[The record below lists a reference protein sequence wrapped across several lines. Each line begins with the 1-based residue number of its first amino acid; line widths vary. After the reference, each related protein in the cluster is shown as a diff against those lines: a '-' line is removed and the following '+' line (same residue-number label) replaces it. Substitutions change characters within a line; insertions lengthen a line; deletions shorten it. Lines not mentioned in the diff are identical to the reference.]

1 MLKSLSRRRSK
12 VILALAACTVSASV
26 SLKAQSVGGTIR
38 GRVRDASAAAIAGA
52 GVAAHEVAKGIV
64 YQTRSDAQGLY
75 QLALPV
81 GTYDIDVTADQFAPA
96 KEASLQL
103 SLGQTAI
110 LDFSLPVRGVQE
122 RIEVHAEVPLV
133 ETTNGTISGLVD
145 RERLQALPL
154 NGRDFGQLAL
164 LQPGV
169 IPNAN
174 GANSP
179 YGGKWATFVVNGQI
193 DQSTLFLLDGSE
205 INDIASGRNPSGSSG
220 LLLGLDSVQEFQV
233 LLQNYKAEFGK
244 NSGGVIHVATRSGT
258 NQWHGSVF
266 EYLRN
271 SALDAKNFFD
281 LGGQPIPAFKRNQ
294 FGATFGGP
302 LRKDQTFFFLNY
314 EGLRERKGI
323 TSVATVPT
331 DAVRAGA
338 ASSVVPFLNLYPSP
352 NGPVNPDG
360 RTASFTSSII
370 QPAREDYGLVR
381 LDHRLPREMSLY
393 GRFSIQDSLVETPFP
408 TSPVPGFPQSLPHR
422 NTYAL
427 VGLATPLSADALN
440 EFHFAFNRTNGA
452 IVQAPPPNGLSL
464 TPVPGRNFG
473 LLIVNGLSNLGAQTF
488 VPRAVTNLFETT
500 ESFSYRRG
508 RHAQKY
514 GLSIQHYQDNEARGT
529 FFNGQYTFA
538 SLTTF
543 LAGTPASWLGVLD
556 NALSKQFLLPPS
568 TNGDGPDSPAG
579 WRWTTYSAYAQD
591 DFQVRPNLTLNLGI
605 RYEFSTSPGEVN
617 GQLANLRSPLDP
629 AITYGQLFNTIAR
642 SWAPRF
648 GFAWS
653 PFGSPRLSLRGGY
666 GIFYNPLVVNMWG
679 NSRLVTPF
687 VNSVTRAPNPP
698 FPNPLATGT
707 PTLSLTGQ
715 SIDYKLSQPYAEE
728 WNLSWE
734 QQLTPDWVAKIG
746 YAGNRGL
753 HVIRSLE
760 ANPEVPTV
768 LADGRKCYNFPA
780 PPPATNTGPNPL
792 CPSGPVTRQNTKFG
806 AIRGRSSD
814 GMSWYNSL
822 QLSADRRRRNGWTL
836 GAAYTWSK
844 ALSTNNSSFTTL
856 PSQPSNTLD
865 PADPFLDKG
874 LSAFDARH
882 RLVLHFLYQLPA
894 VVSSPK
900 TNWLL
905 GGWSVAGIGS
915 FSSGLPFTVI
925 EGFNRSFNQQS
936 DASVVADRPN
946 WNPNF
951 QGNVILGDPARWFD
965 PSAFT
970 LQPAGFYGNVG
981 RNTLTGPGFA
991 NLDLSFSKNFLFQE
1005 QRALEFRTDLFNL
1018 FNHPNFATPR
1028 SPTGAQVSGGVIVFP
1043 DATGVPAG
1051 SAGQVFNTV
1060 SDSRQIQF
1068 SLRYRF

>member
-1 MLKSLSRRRSK
+1 MLRTKSWLGSPSVLVLAGLV
-12 VILALAACTVSASV
+12 VILSAAGN
-26 SLKAQSVGGTIR
+26 LRAQSVGGTLR
-38 GRVRDASAAAIAGA
+38 GRVRDTSGGVISGA
-52 GVAAHEVAKGIV
+52 EVVARDTAKGIT

-75 QLALPV
+75 QMALPV
-81 GTYDIDVTADQFAPA
+81 GAYDLEATADQFAAVMESALP
-96 KEASLQL
+96 L
-103 SLGQTAI
+103 SLGQTI
-110 LDFSLPVRGVQE
+110 NLDFSLPVQGLQE
-122 RIEVHAEVPLV
+122 SIEVRAEVPLV
-133 ETTNGTISGLVD
+133 DTTSGTISGLVD
-145 RERLQALPL
+145 RERLQTLPL

-169 IPNAN
+169 MANAN
-174 GANSP
+174 GANAP
-179 YGGKWATFVVNGQI
+179 FGGKWATFVVNGQL

-258 NQWHGSVF
+258 NQLHGSVF

-281 LGGQPIPAFKRNQ
+281 LPDLPIPAFKRNQ
-294 FGATFGGP
+294 FGAAVGGP
-302 LRKDQTFFFLNY
+302 VRKDRTFFFLNY

-331 DAVRAGA
+331 DAARGSAVTAVG
-338 ASSVVPFLNLYPSP
+338 PFLDLYPSP

-360 RTASFTSSII
+360 RTASFTSSVI

-381 LDHRLPREMSLY
+381 VDHRLPGDMSLY
-393 GRFSIQDSLVETPFP
+393 GKVSIQDSLVETPFP

-427 VGLATPLSADALN
+427 VGLTTPLSSNALS
-440 EFHFAFNRTNGA
+440 EFHFGFNRTFGA
-452 IVQAPPPNGLSL
+452 IELAAAPGGLSL

-488 VPRAVTNLFETT
+488 VPRAVLNLFETV
-500 ESFSYRRG
+500 ENFSYRRG

-514 GLSIQHYQDNEARGT
+514 GVSIQRYQDNELRGT
-529 FFNGQYTFA
+529 FFNGQYTFT

-543 LAGTPASWLGVLD
+543 LAGTPASWLGVLGGTS
-556 NALSKQFLLPPS
+556 AE
-568 TNGDGPDSPAG
+568 GPASPAG

-591 DFQVRPNLTLNLGI
+591 DFQARQNLTLNLGL

-629 AITYGQLFNTIAR
+629 QITYGQLFNTIAR

-653 PFGSPRLSLRGGY
+653 PLASGRSSLRGGY

-679 NSRLVTPF
+679 NSRLVPPY
-687 VNSVTRAPNPP
+687 VNSVLLAGGPP
-698 FPNPLATGT
+698 FPNPLATGRT
-707 PTLSLTGQ
+707 PSLSTTGQ
-715 SIDYKLSQPYAEE
+715 SIDYHLSQPYAQQ
-728 WNLSWE
+728 WNLDWE
-734 QQLTPDWVAKIG
+734 QQLSADWVMKAG

-768 LADGRKCYNFPA
+768 LADGRKCYNFPS
-780 PPPATNTGPNPL
+780 PPATNTGPNPL
-792 CPSGPVTRQNTKFG
+792 CPTGATARRNTLFG
-806 AIRGRSSD
+806 SIRGRSSD

-822 QLSADRRRRNGWTL
+822 QLGAERHFGNRWTF
-836 GAAYTWSK
+836 GGAYTWSK

-856 PSQPSNTLD
+856 PSQPSNTQD

-874 LSAFDARH
+874 LSAFDSRH
-882 RLVLHFLYQLPA
+882 RFVFHFIYQLPA
-894 VVSSPK
+894 LVGSPK
-900 TNWLL
+900 SNWLL
-905 GGWSVAGIGS
+905 GGWSIAGIGS
-915 FSSGLPFTVI
+915 ISSGLPFTVI
-925 EGFNRSFNQQS
+925 DGINRSGNLQS
-936 DASVVADRPN
+936 DASVIADRPD

-951 QGNVILGDPARWFD
+951 QGKVILGDPARWFA
-965 PSAFT
+965 PAAFT

-981 RNTLTGPGFA
+981 RNALIGPGFA
-991 NLDLSFSKNFLFQE
+991 NLDLSFSKTFAIQE
-1005 QRALEFRTDLFNL
+1005 PHEVEFRTDLFNL
-1018 FNHPNFATPR
+1018 FNHPNLATPR

-1043 DATGVPAG
+1043 DATGAPAG
-1051 SAGQVFNTV
+1051 SAGQIFNTV